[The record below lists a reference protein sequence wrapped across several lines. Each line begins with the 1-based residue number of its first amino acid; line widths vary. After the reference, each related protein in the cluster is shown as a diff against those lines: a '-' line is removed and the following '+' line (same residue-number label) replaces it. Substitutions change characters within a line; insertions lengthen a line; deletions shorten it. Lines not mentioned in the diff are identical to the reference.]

1 VFSLNLTVFNCV
13 TGSFDEIL
21 KDAILGDNVKFVQII
36 LNQGVVMREYLT
48 LNRLMG
54 LYRAVRLTPFI
65 ID

>member
-1 VFSLNLTVFNCV
+1 MFSLNLTVFNCV
-13 TGSFDEIL
+13 TGCFDEVL

-48 LNRLMG
+48 LNRLME

-65 ID
+65 I